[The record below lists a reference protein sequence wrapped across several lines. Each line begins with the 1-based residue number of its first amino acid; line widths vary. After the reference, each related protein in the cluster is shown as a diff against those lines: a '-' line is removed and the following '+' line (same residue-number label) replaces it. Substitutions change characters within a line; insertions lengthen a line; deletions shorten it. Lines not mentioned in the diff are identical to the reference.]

1 VIDTMNKPK
10 KRWLDA
16 QIVIAS
22 LAMTFTLA
30 LWNLFASGGPKGS
43 ATQSTVQDPQVPEP
57 TSTQVPAATGTAVVL
72 PSGQLA
78 PMKVLL
84 GGKAPVAP
92 VVVSSS
98 GRGSSGSRSASA
110 PVTTTRSSHP

>member
-1 VIDTMNKPK
+1 MPNKPK
-10 KRWLDA
+10 RRWLDA

-30 LWNLFASGGPKGS
+30 LWNLLASGSPKS
-43 ATQSTVQDPQVPEP
+43 S
-57 TSTQVPAATGTAVVL
+57 STQVVDQKPQAPETPETPGPTATPAPAATGVTNL
-72 PSGQLA
+72 PNGQLA

-92 VVVSSS
+92 VVVVSS
-98 GRGSSGSRSASA
+98 GGGSSGSHPA
-110 PVTTTRSSHP
+110 PVTSTRSSHP